1 MGSPARARDLRDHGR
16 VDDPGTF
23 TSELA
28 LRRGWWRQFA
38 REAVVGAWS
47 AGTLVASWTAW
58 WRWDRAVELLVIA
71 VLLSGWCLYAGA
83 SWGRRGL
90 RRLRLFRSGIA
101 TLVLDDLGARVR
113 HPFGNLDGA
122 YLAWAECA
130 AVVVSRPP
138 SAGRVPDSYR
148 AYVELLPLAPDRV
161 EGAPSRTDQ
170 RTGILDR
177 SPEEVRMVWLELTGV
192 GRTATEAADWIR
204 ARRPGLTVV
213 DSLDGQ
219 SASTE

>member
-1 MGSPARARDLRDHGR
+1 M
-16 VDDPGTF
+16 DDPGTF

-38 REAVVGAWS
+38 QEAVVVAWS
-47 AGTLVASWTAW
+47 AGAVVASWTVW
-58 WRWDRAVELLVIA
+58 WRWDRAEELLVIA
-71 VLLSGWCLYAGA
+71 VLLSAWCLYAGA
-83 SWGRRGL
+83 SWVRRGL
-90 RRLRLFRSGIA
+90 RRLRLFRSGIP

-148 AYVELLPLAPDRV
+148 AYVELVPIAPDRV
-161 EGAPSRTDQ
+161 EGAPARADQ
-170 RTGILDR
+170 RVTILDR
-177 SPEEVRMVWLELTGV
+177 SPVDVRMVWLELTGV
-192 GRTATEAADWIR
+192 GRTATEATEWIR

-213 DSLDGQ
+213 DSLGGQ

>member
-1 MGSPARARDLRDHGR
+1 

-23 TSELA
+23 TSELV
-28 LRRGWWRQFA
+28 LRRSWWRQFPQ
-38 REAVVGAWS
+38 EVVVMVWS
-47 AGTLVASWTAW
+47 AGTLAASWTVW
-58 WRWDRAVELLVIA
+58 WRWERAVELLVIA
-71 VLLSGWCLYAGA
+71 VLLSAWCGYAGA
-83 SWGRRGL
+83 SWARRGL
-90 RRLRLFRSGIA
+90 RRLRLFRSGIP

-122 YLAWAECA
+122 YLPWAECA

-148 AYVELLPLAPDRV
+148 AYVELLPLAPDRI
-161 EGAPSRTDQ
+161 EGAPSRADQ
-170 RTGILDR
+170 RVWILDR
-177 SPEEVRMVWLELTGV
+177 SPEDVRMVWLELTGV

-213 DSLDGQ
+213 DSLGAQ
-219 SASTE
+219 SARTE

>member
-1 MGSPARARDLRDHGR
+1 MG
-16 VDDPGTF
+16 DPGTF

-28 LRRGWWRQFA
+28 LRRGWWRQFQQ
-38 REAVVGAWS
+38 EAVVVAWS
-47 AGTLVASWTAW
+47 AGTIVASWTVW

-71 VLLSGWCLYAGA
+71 VLLSAWCVYAGA
-83 SWGRRGL
+83 SWVRRGL

-122 YLAWAECA
+122 YLPWT
-130 AVVVSRPP
+130 
-138 SAGRVPDSYR
+138 
-148 AYVELLPLAPDRV
+148 

-170 RTGILDR
+170 RVGILDR
-177 SPEEVRMVWLELTGV
+177 SPEDVRMVWLELTGV

-213 DSLDGQ
+213 DSLGGQ
-219 SASTE
+219 SARTE

>member
-1 MGSPARARDLRDHGR
+1 

-28 LRRGWWRQFA
+28 LHRGWWRQFA
-38 REAVVGAWS
+38 QEAVVVAWS
-47 AGTLVASWTAW
+47 AGTIVASWTVW

-71 VLLSGWCLYAGA
+71 VLLTAWCLYAGA
-83 SWGRRGL
+83 SWVRRGL
-90 RRLRLFRSGIA
+90 RRLRLFRSGIP

-148 AYVELLPLAPDRV
+148 AYVELVPVAPDRV
-161 EGAPSRTDQ
+161 EGAPSRADQ
-170 RTGILDR
+170 RVTILDR
-177 SPEEVRMVWLELTGV
+177 SPADVRMVWLELTGV
-192 GRTATEAADWIR
+192 GRTATEATEWIR

-213 DSLDGQ
+213 DSLVGQ